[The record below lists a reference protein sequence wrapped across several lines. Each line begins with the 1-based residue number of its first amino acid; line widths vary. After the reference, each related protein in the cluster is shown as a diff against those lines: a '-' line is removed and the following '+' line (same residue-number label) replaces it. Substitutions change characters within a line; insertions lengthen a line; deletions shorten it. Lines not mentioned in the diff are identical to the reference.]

1 MNTAAI
7 LPQPQVLLTSA
18 TKLELKLDST
28 IKVASSCGAKIYA
41 PWRNFFIAMAILA
54 LCFGKPLFDLLR
66 LAAESDLYSYIPL
79 IPLVSLYLVWLKKEN
94 LPRHFQPAKKI
105 AAIFF
110 AAGFAIVLVYL
121 LGFRAAGLP
130 VENILAF
137 NIFAFL
143 LFFTGLCFLILGTEM
158 VRAIAFPLCLLI
170 FIVPLPDF
178 LQRGIETFLQIGSAA
193 VANVFFMLS
202 EMPVFQDGL
211 RFQLPGF
218 SLQVA
223 PECSGIR
230 SSLVLLI
237 LSLLAGQ
244 LFLRRPW
251 TRAALALAVIPLALL
266 RNGFRIFVIGQL
278 CVRVGPQMIDSPIHR
293 HGGPLFFL
301 LSLIPFFALLILLR
315 KLERAKPKNSNS
327 TLQSI

>member
-1 MNTAAI
+1 MNTAAM
-7 LPQPQVLLTSA
+7 PRPPPASVTSA
-18 TKLELKLDST
+18 TKSELKLDST
-28 IKVASSCGAKIYA
+28 IKVAGSCGAKISA
-41 PWRNFFIAMAILA
+41 PWRNFFIATAILA
-54 LCFGKPLFDLLR
+54 LCFGKPLLDLLR
-66 LAAESDLYSYIPL
+66 LAAESELYSYIPL
-79 IPLVSLYLVWLKKEN
+79 IPLVSLYLVWLKKNN
-94 LPRHFQPAKKI
+94 LPRHFQPAKKM
-105 AAIFF
+105 AAFFF
-110 AAGFAIVLVYL
+110 AAGLATTFVYWT
-121 LGFRAAGLP
+121 GFRAANLP
-130 VENILAF
+130 VENSLAF
-137 NIFAFL
+137 NIFALL
-143 LFFTGLCFLILGTEM
+143 LFFSGVCFLFLGKEM

-170 FIVPLPDF
+170 FIIPLPDF
-178 LQRGIETFLQIGSAA
+178 LQRDIETFLQIGSAA
-193 VANVFFMLS
+193 VANVFFTLS
-202 EMPVFQDGL
+202 GMPVFQDGL

-223 PECSGIR
+223 PECSGIH

-301 LSLIPFFALLILLR
+301 LSLIPFFALLIFLR
-315 KLERAKPKNSNS
+315 KSERTKRPNSNS
-327 TLQSI
+327 IAPN